1 MEPAFLAFEA
11 KLELALAPVM
21 GDGGVVGVVQTRNGR
36 PPVLSGNDF
45 LGAMPQC
52 RLGRGFMGRRRWNDP
67 GPRFFF
73 GVWRCDQFGQ

>member
-1 MEPAFLAFEA
+1 MEPTLLAFEA

-52 RLGRGFMGRRRWNDP
+52 RFGRGVMRLGCWHYSRP
-67 GPRFFF
+67 
-73 GVWRCDQFGQ
+73 